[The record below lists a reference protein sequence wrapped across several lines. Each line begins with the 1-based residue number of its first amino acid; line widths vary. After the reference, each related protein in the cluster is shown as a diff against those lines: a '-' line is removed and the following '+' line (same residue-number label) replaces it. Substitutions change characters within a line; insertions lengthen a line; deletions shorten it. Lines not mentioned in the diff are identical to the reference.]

1 MTNLSRT
8 IPERQLLRKFKVL
21 MPFTLLLVPLL
32 LVIGLGMALGQA
44 NLTQVTQG
52 LAPEFTLSLFDGGS
66 VSLREQRGKVVL
78 INFWA
83 SWCGPCRAEAPEL
96 NLIWNEYQNRG
107 VVLLGI
113 DYLDNESDAR
123 TFLEEFGVP
132 YLNGPDIG
140 SRIARMYRIK
150 GVTETYLVDKQGTLA
165 ATLLRP
171 TTATESG
178 SLLDGLIAS

>member
-1 MTNLSRT
+1 MTDLSRA
-8 IPERQLLRKFKVL
+8 IPERQLRQKSKIL
-21 MPFTLLLVPLL
+21 MSFTLLLVPLL
-32 LVIGLGMALGQA
+32 LVIGLGIALGQA

-52 LAPEFTLSLFDGGS
+52 LAPEFTLSLFDGDT
-66 VSLREQRGKVVL
+66 VSLREQQGKIIL

-123 TFLEEFGVP
+123 AFLEEFGVS

-140 SRIARMYRIK
+140 SRIAQMYRIK
-150 GVTETYLVDKQGTLA
+150 GVPETYLVDKQGKLA

-171 TTATESG
+171 TTAAELR

>member
-1 MTNLSRT
+1 MTDLSRT
-8 IPERQLLRKFKVL
+8 IPEGQLRRKLKVL
-21 MPFTLLLVPLL
+21 MPFTLMLVPLL

-123 TFLEEFGVP
+123 AFLEEFGVS

-150 GVTETYLVDKQGTLA
+150 GVPETYLVDKQGKLA

-171 TTATESG
+171 TTAAELR